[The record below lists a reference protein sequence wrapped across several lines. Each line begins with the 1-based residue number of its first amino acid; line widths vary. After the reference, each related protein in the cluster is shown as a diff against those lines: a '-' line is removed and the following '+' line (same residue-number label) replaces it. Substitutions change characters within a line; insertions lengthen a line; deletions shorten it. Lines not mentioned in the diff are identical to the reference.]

1 MELTSIIDLASTQGA
16 VFWAGAVAVAL
27 GATLLV
33 VAVAQQLGRIAA
45 TRLATRRGAT
55 TGTNTPGASGEADT
69 YTPSMP
75 PKPAVEAEE
84 EAVAASIVEAVE
96 DLPPADQS
104 LALLLR
110 RLQSAGDRLEEISRD
125 IVVAV
130 DTDETGLKEPVEDV
144 EYVFKACSP

>member
-1 MELTSIIDLASTQGA
+1 MELTSIIEMARTQGT

-45 TRLATRRGAT
+45 ARLAARR
-55 TGTNTPGASGEADT
+55 PGGVADVADETDT

-75 PKPAVEAEE
+75 PQPAADVEATLD
-84 EAVAASIVEAVE
+84 AVAAVTREAE
-96 DLPPADQS
+96 QPHAEQS

-125 IVVAV
+125 VAMPADADQTALK
-130 DTDETGLKEPVEDV
+130 DTLEDV